1 MGQLGFEFSVQIY
14 LLIGILIIFG
24 LWVFYDQRDKHLYE
38 AERIRVIFHCLKCG
52 QLFTEKKETEVARCT
67 RCGYENSRIRF

>member
-1 MGQLGFEFSVQIY
+1 MDFELSVLIY
-14 LLIGILIIFG
+14 LCIGITTIFG
-24 LWVFYDQRDKHLYE
+24 LWFFYDRRDKRLYE
-38 AERIRVIFHCLKCG
+38 AERIRVVFHCLKCG